1 MDGHTGTD
9 GGGAAGAD
17 TLWTI
22 GHSTR
27 EWPVFVQ
34 MLQDAGIQVLVDVRR
49 FAGSRRNPQFSG
61 ETMAEALPRRGIEYR
76 PMPDLGGRRRP
87 VPDTRNTAWRNTSF
101 RGYADYMET
110 PEWRGARER
119 LAAEARHRRT
129 AIMCAEALW
138 WQCHRGL
145 ISDDFKADG
154 WEVVHL
160 AAPGRSEPHPYTSA
174 ARIID
179 GQLDYSAEEPAQAS
193 LFGGASGG
201 DRR

>member
-1 MDGHTGTD
+1 MTPERD
-9 GGGAAGAD
+9 AGD
-17 TLWTI
+17 LRTLWTI

-27 EWPVFVQ
+27 EWLVFID
-34 MLQDAGIQVLVDVRR
+34 MLRQAGITALVDVRR

-61 ETMAEALPRRGIEYR
+61 ETMARALPEEGIDYR

-87 VPDTRNTAWRNTSF
+87 RPDTRNTGWRNSSF
-101 RGYADYMET
+101 RGYADHMDSTGY
-110 PEWRGARER
+110 RDARDTLAQ
-119 LAAEARHRRT
+119 LAAAQRT

-154 WEVVHL
+154 WEVIHL

-174 ARIID
+174 ARIVD
-179 GQLDYSAEEPAQAS
+179 GRLDYSAPEPAQNS
-193 LFGGASGG
+193 LF
-201 DRR
+201 

>member
-1 MDGHTGTD
+1 MERNGH
-9 GGGAAGAD
+9 

-27 EWPVFVQ
+27 EWTMFVG
-34 MLQDAGIQVLVDVRR
+34 MLHEAGITALVDVRR

-61 ETMAEALPRRGIEYR
+61 ELMATTLPESGIEYV
-76 PMPDLGGRRRP
+76 PMPDLGGRRKP
-87 VPDTRNTAWRNTSF
+87 DPDTRNTAWRNASF

-110 PEWRGARER
+110 APWRHARDR
-119 LAAEARHRRT
+119 LAKLAAQQKV
-129 AIMCAEALW
+129 AVMCAEALW

-160 AAPGRSEPHPYTSA
+160 MAPGKRDAHPYTSA
-174 ARIID
+174 ARIVD
-179 GQLDYSAEEPAQAS
+179 GKLDYSLPGPPQAS
-193 LFGGASGG
+193 LF
-201 DRR
+201 